1 MTASPDDAEL
11 RYRRAPCGLLTT
23 RVDGEILDVN
33 DLFAQWVGRPAAELA
48 GERFVTLLDA
58 SSRLFYETRHAQV
71 LQLEGRVSEVA
82 VSLRHGDGTAVPVLL
97 SAAIDVVGGT
107 PLVRVAVFSAANRIA
122 YEEELVRARRAAET
136 SEARLRV
143 LQDVSGAFGA
153 SANDD
158 EVVDSFV
165 TAARSAFA
173 AAEVAV
179 HLFDDDGVLQ
189 LAAGSNPLLGIVA
202 PIPELQHTA
211 REVVLTA
218 DEADAV
224 YPQLAA
230 GLRGIRRAA
239 ISVLPLVTDGAH
251 LGVLVCYF
259 GRARAFDEDFRDL
272 QRALGRQ
279 AAQTLVR
286 VRLQRRLEELA
297 RTDSLTRVANR
308 QTIEQSLDEAID
320 HARSGSGPLAL
331 VFLDLDDFKAVNDT
345 YGHPAGDDVLRTLAQ
360 RVSAAVR
367 ADDTVG
373 RIGGDEFVVLCRDAD
388 VAAATLIADRIRVVA
403 REPIA
408 TSAGTVTVSVSI
420 GVAVH
425 DPDDAVRPTPD
436 QLLIRADA
444 AMYVSK
450 ESGKDRVSVAEPRT
464 PPPAGPRA
472 TNLGG

>member
-11 RYRRAPCGLLTT
+11 GYRRAPCGLLTT
-23 RVDGEILDVN
+23 RLDGEILDAN

-48 GERFVTLLDA
+48 GEHFVTLLEP

-82 VSLRHGDGTAVPVLL
+82 LSLRHGAGAAVPVLL
-97 SAAIDVVGGT
+97 SAAIDIVEGV
-107 PLVRVAVFSAANRIA
+107 PVVRVAVFSAANRIA
-122 YEEELVRARRAAET
+122 YEEELVRARRAAES

-153 SANDD
+153 SINDA

-189 LAAGSNPLLGIVA
+189 LAAGSNPLLGVVA
-202 PIPELQHTA
+202 PIPELQHTT
-211 REVVLTA
+211 REVVLTVDDA
-218 DEADAV
+218 EAV
-224 YPQLAA
+224 YPQLAD
-230 GLRGIRRAA
+230 GLRSIRRAA
-239 ISVLPLVTDGAH
+239 VSVLPLMTDGEH

-259 GRARAFDEDFRDL
+259 GRARTFDEDFRDL

-297 RTDSLTRVANR
+297 RTDSLTGVANR
-308 QTIEQSLDEAID
+308 QSIEQSLDAAIA
-320 HARSGSGPLAL
+320 HARGGGGPLAL
-331 VFLDLDDFKAVNDT
+331 VFLDLDDFKSVNDT
-345 YGHPAGDDVLRTLAQ
+345 YGHPAGDDVLRALAQ

-367 ADDTVG
+367 TEDTVG

-388 VAAATLIADRIRVVA
+388 EAAATLIADRIRVVA
-403 REPIA
+403 REPIE
-408 TSAGTVTVSVSI
+408 TLAGVVSVSVSI

-425 DPDDAVRPTPD
+425 DPDDAAPPVPD

-444 AMYVSK
+444 AMYLSK
-450 ESGKDRVSVAEPRT
+450 ESGKDRVSVAAPRT
-464 PPPAGPRA
+464 QPRGQGA
-472 TNLGG
+472 TNLGE